1 MVCWLVYGVQ
11 LNLLTQYFSFI
22 VSVSFLMIK
31 YYSES
36 WLWEVT
42 KMIKH
47 LKSAKDLTFKE
58 DFNLLD
64 DWQKYTEN
72 ILINLVLVKEFSFL
86 EK

>member
-22 VSVSFLMIK
+22 VSVSYLMIK

-64 DWQKYTEN
+64 D
-72 ILINLVLVKEFSFL
+72 
-86 EK
+86 